1 VRING
6 LQIQIDS
13 RDVEQIVEELLARR
27 LGYVQE
33 WRPAEKGIDAAL
45 IQIFARYLHTVIQRL
60 NQAPEK
66 NKLAFLDLLGVS
78 PTPGQAARAP
88 IVFQPSQQQES
99 IEQALNALGPTAPA
113 SPQFLR
119 PTFESRVRAGTQ
131 VAALPLDGESTPR
144 IFETENAVGIATG
157 PLRQVVSVWPDRDQL
172 IDHTAAL
179 QASEP
184 LQLFNQKLLQPA
196 PHAIYLAH
204 DALLALSGQASLELK
219 FEFAKTAL
227 KALNVSWEYWDGEA
241 WQSFRIPE
249 NGDGTGGLRHSGT
262 LLLQFRETSGAEQP
276 PENRKSV
283 VNGQEAYWIRGRL
296 MTPLTSEEKK
306 TSQGLLVAQK
316 LPIGVKALP
325 EIETIQLTSTV
336 EQSLQTKGFLGHS
349 LDRAF
354 NDDTALDTSRPFYPF
369 GRQPLPGATFY
380 FSREAIFSKPGAEV
394 QMRVTR
400 TSSPQDVIISQGSNT
415 DNNSPQ
421 DTLVLESPDSD
432 TYLSHVVA
440 WEYWDGRKW
449 VTLPESTTSSNPIFK
464 FDDAGVIEFKIP
476 ENIKRTTVNS
486 EDKFWLRVRLVSG
499 GFGVKRTITF
509 DTNTV
514 TFIIPQPPLL
524 GDIRL
529 GYTWESEA
537 SSPERALTY
546 NDFQYEDHSA
556 KLATPGGSFLVFK
569 LVLTPPDSSHNAL
582 ATPGDSFLP
591 FKPMAD
597 ATPGLYL
604 GFSKKLPADR
614 VALYFDI
621 VENPGDSSGPE
632 MVWEYFNGDWREFA
646 VEDETRNLRV
656 PGIISFIG
664 AADSKALGRFGVE
677 QHWIR
682 GRLKKNGLPGQPT
695 INNIYPNAVWAS
707 QQRTVRDTPLGAS
720 AGFANQVFNFT
731 QSPVLAGERIEV
743 QELSGLRANVEW
755 PILAMA
761 LGKEDSNIVRD
772 LEEMLAREDMRLDV
786 VRGDLRLRRG
796 PDKRVT
802 EVWVRW
808 HEQPHFYFSW
818 PEDRHYV
825 IDRHGGRVF
834 FGDGSRG
841 AIPPAGAAILARESR
856 TGGGLEGNVPE
867 RAINQLLADA
877 PGVEAIFNPRPA
889 EGGAD
894 GEPLSSVSGR
904 GPFTIRAGRRAITLE
919 DYATLAHEASPAVA
933 RTRVLPNRDAA
944 GRFAP
949 GSVTVQII
957 PYGNEDRPQPSFGLR
972 EHVRSFITEHAP
984 SEVAQPQQII
994 VIGPLYQPIDVEAT
1008 IAAVEADEA
1017 GAVEKSAREALQD
1030 FLHPLRGGPER
1041 LGWEPGRDVFL
1052 SDVAAVLERI
1062 GGVDYVEELTLS
1074 QKGIS
1079 AGNSVPVPDD
1089 RIVVA
1094 GNILLKLK

>member
-1 VRING
+1 MRTNG
-6 LQIQIDS
+6 LQIQIDP
-13 RDVEQIVEELLARR
+13 RDIERIVEELLARR

-33 WRPAEKGIDAAL
+33 WRPTGKGIDAAL
-45 IQIFARYLHTVIQRL
+45 IQIFARYLNTIIQRL

-78 PTPGQAARAP
+78 PAPGQAARAP

-99 IEQALNALGPTAPA
+99 VAQSLNALGTAAQAP
-113 SPQFLR
+113 PQFLR
-119 PTFESRVRAGTQ
+119 PTFETRVRAGAQ
-131 VAALPLDGESTPR
+131 VAALPSDGGSTPL
-144 IFETENAVGIATG
+144 IFETENAIGIATG

-172 IDHTAAL
+172 IDHTSAQ

-184 LQLFNQKLLQPA
+184 LHLFNQKLLQPA

-204 DALLALSGQASLELK
+204 NTVLALSGQVSLELK
-219 FEFAKTAL
+219 FELAKTKLEAW
-227 KALNVSWEYWDGEA
+227 NVSWEYWDGEA

-249 NGDGTGGLRHSGT
+249 NGDGTGGLRHSGA
-262 LLLQFRETSGAEQP
+262 LLLQFRETSVDEQL
-276 PENRKSV
+276 PENHKSV

-296 MTPLTSEEKK
+296 MTPLTSEDKR
-306 TSQGLLVAQK
+306 TPPGLFVAQR
-316 LPIGVKALP
+316 LRTGVKALP
-325 EIETIQLTSTV
+325 EIEAIQLTATV
-336 EQSLQTKGFLGHS
+336 EKSLQSKGFLGHS

-354 NDDTALDTSRPFYPF
+354 NDGIGLDTSSPFYPF
-369 GRQPLPGATFY
+369 GQQPLPGATFY
-380 FSREAIFSKPGAEV
+380 FSQEEVFSKPGAEV
-394 QMRVTR
+394 QMRVVR
-400 TSSPQDVIISQGSNT
+400 TSSSQDVIILQGSNT
-415 DNNSPQ
+415 ETNTPQ
-421 DTLVLESPDSD
+421 DTFVPEFPDSD

-449 VTLPESTTSSNPIFK
+449 TALSESTTSSNPIFK
-464 FDDAGVIEFKIP
+464 FDGAGVIEFKIP
-476 ENIKRTTVNS
+476 ENIKRTTVNG
-486 EDKFWLRVRLVSG
+486 EDRFWLRARLVSG
-499 GFGVKRTITF
+499 GFGVKRTITL
-509 DTNTV
+509 DTNTSN
-514 TFIIPQPPLL
+514 FIIPQPPLL
-524 GDIRL
+524 ADIRL
-529 GYTWESEA
+529 GYTWKFEA
-537 SSPERALTY
+537 SSPERALAY
-546 NDFQYEDHSA
+546 NDFQYEDHTA
-556 KLATPGGSFLVFK
+556 ELATSGAFFLPFK
-569 LVLTPPDSSHNAL
+569 FLLVAPDSSRNAL
-582 ATPGDSFLP
+582 ATPSDSFLP

-632 MVWEYFNGDWREFA
+632 MVWEYFNGDWREFP

-664 AADSKALGRFGVE
+664 AADSKALARFGVE

-682 GRLKKNGLPGQPT
+682 GRLKQNGLPGQPT

-731 QSPVLAGERIEV
+731 QAPVLAGERIEV

-761 LGKEDSNIVRD
+761 LDKEDSKIVRD
-772 LEEMLAREDMRLDV
+772 LEEMLARQEVRLDV

-808 HEQPHFYFSW
+808 HEQPHFYFSG

-834 FGDGSRG
+834 FGDGNRG

-894 GEPLSSVSGR
+894 GESLASVSGR

-949 GSVTVQII
+949 GWITVQII
-957 PYGNEDRPQPSFGLR
+957 PYGNEDRPQPSFGMR
-972 EHVRSFITEHAP
+972 EHVRRFITKHAP
-984 SEVAQPQQII
+984 SEVAQSQQII

-1008 IAAVEADEA
+1008 IAALEADEA
-1017 GAVEKSAREALQD
+1017 GAIEKSAREALQD
-1030 FLHPLRGGPER
+1030 FLHPLRGGPEG

-1062 GGVDYVEELTLS
+1062 AGVDYVEELTLS
-1074 QKGIS
+1074 QKGVS

-1094 GNILLKLK
+1094 GNILLRLK